1 MHYRGHVP
9 DQTSSEFS
17 SPPHFLGE
25 LETPI
30 VVVTK
35 VDLSEGD
42 ELVTMRL
49 CMDTLANNPGCLG
62 VELGRSMDSEVEHV
76 LVSRWS
82 NVGFYRKAL
91 SNYQVKVEVI
101 PFISVRT
108 SDSFTAEIVQV
119 TGAGGSESFSS
130 GLAPDAFS
138 YERGKHS

>member
-1 MHYRGHVP
+1 
-9 DQTSSEFS
+9 
-17 SPPHFLGE
+17 
-25 LETPI
+25 
-30 VVVTK
+30 
-35 VDLSEGD
+35 
-42 ELVTMRL
+42 
-49 CMDTLANNPGCLG
+49 
-62 VELGRSMDSEVEHV
+62 MDSEVEHV
-76 LVSRWS
+76 LLSRWS

-119 TGAGGSESFSS
+119 SGAGGSESFSS